1 MRLAKAILKAKR
13 VYLIGNGGSAANA
26 SHFANDL
33 VACGVK
39 AHALTDVA
47 TLTATSN
54 DYSYGAA
61 FSVQVKV
68 FAEPGDLLIAMSG
81 SGMSPNIVSALATA
95 KELGVAS
102 WAILGDYQENEAE
115 KIADNVTKFGRDMQE
130 AEEKQIYLSHKVSR
144 WLKDG
149 KDS

>member
-47 TLTATSN
+47 TLTATYN